1 MTKILMNSVALVG
14 LMAACAAPA
23 SAATLFQIIPVQGSA
38 STNVF
43 GINKSQ
49 TITGSWLDSSG
60 VEHGYVGPAATG
72 GYTTFDD
79 PTPGTEPRGLDNAG
93 DVGGF
98 GNSQTGVITEYIPFE
113 RSAAGTITAVVNKR
127 GQKLN
132 YLIQGFNKNGVFAG
146 SYLNGSN
153 VDVAY
158 LGKSAKETNVVKLSL
173 GNTGAAARGIDDAG
187 DIVGWY
193 LNTSSIETGF
203 LISGGVATSIV
214 YPDASEAST
223 VMEGINNKGIATGQW
238 TDTSGIVYSFT
249 YNVATGTFKPIKI
262 RGAKSFTQAWGINDL
277 GEIAVGSDAGYYIYC
292 TKSTCPGA
300 GPLAAEA
307 KEISVPK
314 ALMPSHSCA
323 DRACLVDVSQDPLKI
338 PARMRAPI
346 LKPGQKPAPML
357 P

>member
-1 MTKILMNSVALVG
+1 MTKILMNSVALIG

-60 VEHGYVGPAATG
+60 VEHGYFGAAATG
-72 GYTTFDD
+72 TYTTFDD
-79 PTPGTEPRGLDNAG
+79 PTSGTEPRGLDDSGNI
-93 DVGGF
+93 GGF
-98 GNSQTGVITEYIPFE
+98 ANSQVGVASEFVPFE
-113 RSAAGTITAVVNKR
+113 RLASGKFKTVVNTKDK
-127 GQKLN
+127 KLN
-132 YLIQGFNKNGVFAG
+132 SLIQGFNGKGVFG
-146 SYLNGSN
+146 GNYVNGSN

-158 LGKSAKETNVVKLSL
+158 LGQNAKATKIVKLSL
-173 GNTGAAARGIDDAG
+173 GNTGTAARAVDNAG

-193 LNTSSIETGF
+193 LNTSGIQTGF
-203 LISGGVATSIV
+203 LVSGGNATSIS

-249 YNVATGTFKPIKI
+249 YDLATGTFKPIKI

-277 GEIAVGSDAGYYIYC
+277 GEIAVGSDAGFYIYC
-292 TKSTCPGA
+292 TKSTCPGT
-300 GPLAAEA
+300 GPLAAEG

-323 DRACLVDVSQDPLKI
+323 DRACLVDVSQDPLKF
-338 PARMRAPI
+338 PARMRAAI
-346 LKPGQKPAPML
+346 IKPGQKTGPLL

>member
-23 SAATLFQIIPVQGSA
+23 SAATLFQIIPVPGSA

-72 GYTTFDD
+72 SYTTFDD

-98 GNSQTGVITEYIPFE
+98 ANSQSGVTAEYIPFE
-113 RSAAGTITAVVNKR
+113 RSAAGTITTVVNKT
-127 GQKLN
+127 GQDLN

-146 SYLNGSN
+146 SYVNGSN
-153 VDVAY
+153 VYVAY
-158 LGKSAKETNVVKLSL
+158 LGKSAKETKAVKLSL
-173 GNTGAAARGIDDAG
+173 GNTGVAARGIDDAG
-187 DIVGWY
+187 
-193 LNTSSIETGF
+193 
-203 LISGGVATSIV
+203 SGGVATSIV

-223 VMEGINNKGIATGQW
+223 IMEGINNKGIATGQW

-249 YNVATGTFKPIKI
+249 YNLATGTFKPIKI
-262 RGAKSFTQAWGINDL
+262 RGAKSFTQAWGINDV
-277 GEIAVGSDAGYYIYC
+277 GEIAVGSDAGFYVYC
-292 TKSTCPGA
+292 TKSTCPGM
-300 GPLAAEA
+300 GAAVA
-307 KEISVPK
+307 DGREISVPK
-314 ALMPSHSCA
+314 ALMPSHSCG
-323 DRACLVDVSQDPLKI
+323 DRACLVDVSQDPVKV

>member
-1 MTKILMNSVALVG
+1 MG
-14 LMAACAAPA
+14 PA
-23 SAATLFQIIPVQGSA
+23 T
-38 STNVF
+38 
-43 GINKSQ
+43 
-49 TITGSWLDSSG
+49 TGS
-60 VEHGYVGPAATG
+60 
-72 GYTTFDD
+72 YTTFDD

-98 GNSQTGVITEYIPFE
+98 GNSQSGVISEYIPFE
-113 RSAAGTITAVVNKR
+113 RSAAGTIATVVNKT
-127 GQKLN
+127 GQQLN

-146 SYLNGSN
+146 SYVNGSDVN
-153 VDVAY
+153 VAY
-158 LGKSAKETNVVKLSL
+158 LGKSAKESKAVKLSL
-173 GNTGAAARGIDDAG
+173 GNTGTAARGVDDAG

-193 LNTSSIETGF
+193 LNTSGIQTGF
-203 LISGGVATSIV
+203 LVSAGKATSIS

-249 YNVATGTFKPIKI
+249 YNLVTGTFKPIKI
-262 RGAKSFTQAWGINDL
+262 KGAKSFTQAWGINDV

-292 TKSTCPGA
+292 TKSTCPGT
-300 GPLAAEA
+300 GPIAAEG
-307 KEISVPK
+307 KEVSVPK

-323 DRACLVDVSQDPLKI
+323 DRACLVDVSQGPLKV

-346 LKPGQKPAPML
+346 LKPGQKAGPLL

>member
-1 MTKILMNSVALVG
+1 MTKILMNSVALVA
-14 LMAACAAPA
+14 LLAACAAPA
-23 SAATLFQIIPVQGSA
+23 SAATLFQIVPVQGSK

-72 GYTTFDD
+72 SYTTFDD

-98 GNSQTGVITEYIPFE
+98 GNSQSGVASEYIPFE
-113 RSAAGTITAVVNKR
+113 RSAAGTIATVVNKR
-127 GQKLN
+127 GKKLN
-132 YLIQGFNKNGVFAG
+132 YLIQGFSRNGVFAG
-146 SYLNGSN
+146 SYVNGSN

-158 LGKSAKETNVVKLSL
+158 LGKNAMETKAVKLSL
-173 GNTGAAARGIDDAG
+173 GNTGAAARGVDDAG

-193 LNTSSIETGF
+193 LNTSGIQTGF

-214 YPDASEAST
+214 YPDASESST

-238 TDTSGIVYSFT
+238 TDTSAIVHSFT
-249 YNVATGTFKPIKI
+249 YNLATAKFKPVSIP
-262 RGAKSFTQAWGINDL
+262 GAVSFTQAWGINDL
-277 GEIAVGSDAGYYIYC
+277 GEIAVGSDAGFYIYC
-292 TKSTCPGA
+292 MKSICPGT
-300 GPLAAEA
+300 GPAIAEG

-323 DRACLVDVSQDPLKI
+323 DRACLTDVSQDPVKV

-346 LKPGQKPAPML
+346 LKPGRKPGPML